1 MHERRWH
8 CLAPWWRRREVWQ
21 DRCVG
26 DGSGEI
32 PRKEMGQGKRG
43 IFWNVGIGLS
53 QPAKLELLGNATK
66 LYQLISETKKHQAG
80 LLAEEMHMWALS
92 AG

>member
-1 MHERRWH
+1 VFGFTEI
-8 CLAPWWRRREVWQ
+8 VWEEFMIMFM
-21 DRCVG
+21 VP
-26 DGSGEI
+26 I
-32 PRKEMGQGKRG
+32 TA
-43 IFWNVGIGLS
+43 
-53 QPAKLELLGNATK
+53 PAKLELLGNATK